1 MFGESA
7 SRLLRV
13 VAASLSDTR
22 PILLSIGIAL
32 GLFLNSAAKIANASF
47 PSNPILETLANYSV
61 WFYLLFGL
69 GITFVPYIPFFFRD
83 TRSTDKT
90 LREIEVLKKMID
102 SSNLTENQKLEIW
115 RSLISK
121 YLETSG
127 VGKSPGEIE
136 AHLSSAQEGGPE

>member
-1 MFGESA
+1 MFRESA

-32 GLFLNSAAKIANASF
+32 GLFLNSAAKIASTSF
-47 PSNPILETLANYSV
+47 PSNPVLETLANYSV

-69 GITFVPYIPFFFRD
+69 GITFIPYIPLFFRD

-90 LREIEVLKKMID
+90 LREIEILKKMIE
-102 SSNLTENQKLEIW
+102 SSNLTENQKLEMW
-115 RSLISK
+115 RSIISK

-127 VGKSPGEIE
+127 VGKSPAEID
-136 AHLSSAQEGGPE
+136 ARPGSAQEGRAE